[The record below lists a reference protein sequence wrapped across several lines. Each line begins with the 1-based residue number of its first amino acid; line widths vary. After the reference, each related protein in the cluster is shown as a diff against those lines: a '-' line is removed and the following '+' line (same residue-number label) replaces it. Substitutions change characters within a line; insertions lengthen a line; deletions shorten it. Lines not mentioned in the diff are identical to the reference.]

1 MNREDIKDQL
11 SKKMARTLA
20 STLLRHL
27 KTSESFRYQL
37 KRLCNVLSWSVS
49 LMYQLVIATTS
60 QIDWLYFN
68 TSETL
73 QKRLKQV
80 RLIDIPVETLSVMI
94 FWGGTRQVHFWRLR
108 WFSLMKLPTSTS
120 LQRLKDVG
128 LIQILVVTS
137 LRPVKSVCHTQ
148 VSIRTSLRRLKLVGF
163 IYLSIRC
170 CIDVSN
176 RSISFT
182 YQLRG
187 HDDVSAWSARSRPI
201 WGLNETSLRRLM
213 LGGKFMEPIQR

>member
-80 RLIDIPVETLSVMI
+80 RLIDVPVETLSVMI
-94 FWGGTRQVHFWRLR
+94 FLGGTRQVHFLA
-108 WFSLMKLPTSTS
+108 SPMVQSHEVTNQYVAATS
-120 LQRLKDVG
+120 QR
-128 LIQILVVTS
+128 
-137 LRPVKSVCHTQ
+137 
-148 VSIRTSLRRLKLVGF
+148 RRSHL
-163 IYLSIRC
+163 
-170 CIDVSN
+170 D
-176 RSISFT
+176 ISC
-182 YQLRG
+182 
-187 HDDVSAWSARSRPI
+187 DVSA
-201 WGLNETSLRRLM
+201 TC
-213 LGGKFMEPIQR
+213 

>member
-73 QKRLKQV
+73 QKRLK
-80 RLIDIPVETLSVMI
+80 
-94 FWGGTRQVHFWRLR
+94 
-108 WFSLMKLPTSTS
+108 
-120 LQRLKDVG
+120 
-128 LIQILVVTS
+128 
-137 LRPVKSVCHTQ
+137 
-148 VSIRTSLRRLKLVGF
+148 
-163 IYLSIRC
+163 
-170 CIDVSN
+170 
-176 RSISFT
+176 
-182 YQLRG
+182 
-187 HDDVSAWSARSRPI
+187 
-201 WGLNETSLRRLM
+201 
-213 LGGKFMEPIQR
+213 